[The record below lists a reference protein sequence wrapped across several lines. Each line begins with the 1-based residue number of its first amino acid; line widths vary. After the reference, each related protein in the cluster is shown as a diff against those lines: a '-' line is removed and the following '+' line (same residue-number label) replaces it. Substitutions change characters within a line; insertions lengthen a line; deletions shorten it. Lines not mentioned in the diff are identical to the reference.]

1 MNLLLQLL
9 RRLASQDI
17 QHNRVGD
24 QFRLVGVLLQ
34 SRSQG
39 GLGLRQPTE
48 MEFSHGLTDDRKGRG
63 GARSGSQFLVDV
75 ERSLVFLAA
84 LKAEAQSKLAFIAQ
98 PQTTKDRVNSSMRCI
113 WVNHIQ
119 LSFQPTTQPS

>member
-1 MNLLLQLL
+1 MNVLLQLL

-34 SRSQG
+34 RRSQG

-63 GARSGSQFLVDV
+63 GARSGS
-75 ERSLVFLAA
+75 
-84 LKAEAQSKLAFIAQ
+84 
-98 PQTTKDRVNSSMRCI
+98 
-113 WVNHIQ
+113 
-119 LSFQPTTQPS
+119 